1 MTAIPAPTAAAEVLR
16 RRPGTT
22 STAVVPPGAKR
33 FGVARTLRYLLLL
46 FFLLAVLIPVYV
58 LVVTSFKGPG
68 DASPDRAWT
77 WPQAW
82 TMDNWRAA
90 WTALSPAILRTV
102 QMVVPAAIIS
112 SFLGSMNG
120 FVLSRWRFPKANL
133 VFTLILF
140 GMFIPY
146 QAVMIPLLKVMLGMN
161 IPNGIPSL
169 ILLHV
174 IYGIPIT
181 TLIFRNY
188 YESVPAEL
196 IEAARVDGA
205 GMLRTYRSIVLPISI
220 PSFVV
225 VLIWQFTSAWN
236 DFLFAVFFSSNQNGP
251 VTIALNNFANGALL
265 QNYGS
270 SMAGALLA
278 SAPTLVVYIVLGR
291 YFIGGLMS
299 GSVKG

>member
-1 MTAIPAPTAAAEVLR
+1 
-16 RRPGTT
+16 
-22 STAVVPPGAKR
+22 
-33 FGVARTLRYLLLL
+33 
-46 FFLLAVLIPVYV
+46 VYV
-58 LVVTSFKGPG
+58 LVVTSFKGQG
-68 DASPDRAWT
+68 DASPARAWNL
-77 WPQAW
+77 PQVWVTENWTGAW
-82 TMDNWRAA
+82 Q
-90 WTALSPAILRTV
+90 ALSPALWRTF

-120 FVLSRWRFPKANL
+120 FVLARWRFRGADI

-146 QAVMIPLLKVMLGMN
+146 QAVMIPLLQLMLGA
-161 IPNGIPSL
+161 GIPSGVPSL
-169 ILLHV
+169 IILHV
-174 IYGIPIT
+174 IYGLPIT

-188 YESVPAEL
+188 YMSIPDEL
-196 IEAARVDGA
+196 VEAARVDGA
-205 GMLRTYRSIVLPISI
+205 GMLRTYWSVVLPISI

-236 DFLFAVFFSSNQNGP
+236 DFLFAVFFSSSQNGP
-251 VTIALNNFANGALL
+251 VTLALNNLANGALL
-265 QNYGS
+265 TNYGI

-278 SAPTLVVYIVLGR
+278 SLPTLLVYVLLGK